1 MYPEA
6 DFRKPLR
13 APFRS
18 TFFDGAGGG
27 LGVVGVAGVGGG
39 GGGGGG
45 ALPVLEVLL
54 LVVVAVSCRK
64 LIRTL
69 SWISGGP
76 RCVFI
81 MVDERLV

>member
-27 LGVVGVAGVGGG
+27 GGGVVGVAV
-39 GGGGGG
+39 GGGGG
-45 ALPVLEVLL
+45 ALPVLLVL
-54 LVVVAVSCRK
+54 LVVVAVRCRR
-64 LIRTL
+64 LMSTL
-69 SWISGGP
+69 SWINGGP